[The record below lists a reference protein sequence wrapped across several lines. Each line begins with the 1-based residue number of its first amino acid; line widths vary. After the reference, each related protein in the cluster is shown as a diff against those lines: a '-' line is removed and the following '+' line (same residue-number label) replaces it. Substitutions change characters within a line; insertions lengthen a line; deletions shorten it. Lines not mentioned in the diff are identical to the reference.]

1 MTFTGSKYQRN
12 PKNIVDP
19 EEDEENLNEM
29 DILKDDYIEPR
40 VFVISNDNTG
50 VELLSDN
57 QLQKGY
63 FDVFSKNKSSN
74 PT

>member
-1 MTFTGSKYQRN
+1 
-12 PKNIVDP
+12 
-19 EEDEENLNEM
+19 M

-74 PT
+74 PTQIKRSEVR